1 MRLFLSSYRA
11 GQFGEELVR
20 LMGRGARLC
29 VITNAKDD
37 KVDEER
43 QESVGEVLADLSSLG
58 FGVSELDLR
67 AYFEGDH
74 DWPMYFSDYDGVWLA
89 GGNTFVLRR
98 ALDAA
103 GLSQPLTKLVR
114 SGQLNYAGESAGAI
128 MATPSLTGVQYGDD
142 PDVLPPG
149 YAAATPW
156 QGLGLVETHLVP
168 HFSSAW
174 DGAAEM
180 VVALEAAGRRY
191 HTLTDDQVFV
201 VDGDRQERLG

>member
-11 GQFGEELVR
+11 GQFGEELIR

-37 KVDEER
+37 KADDER
-43 QESVGEVLADLSSLG
+43 RESVGEVLVYLRSLD
-58 FGVSELDLR
+58 FVVSELDLR

-74 DWPMYFSDYDGVWLA
+74 SWPEYLADYDGVWLA

-103 GLSQPLTKLVR
+103 GLALPLTELVR
-114 SGQLNYAGESAGAI
+114 TGKLTYGGESAGAI

-142 PDVLPPG
+142 PDALPAG
-149 YAAATPW
+149 YTAVTPW

-168 HFSSAW
+168 HFSSDW

-191 HTLTDDQVFV
+191 CTLTDDQVFI
-201 VDGDRQERLG
+201 VDGERAERLG